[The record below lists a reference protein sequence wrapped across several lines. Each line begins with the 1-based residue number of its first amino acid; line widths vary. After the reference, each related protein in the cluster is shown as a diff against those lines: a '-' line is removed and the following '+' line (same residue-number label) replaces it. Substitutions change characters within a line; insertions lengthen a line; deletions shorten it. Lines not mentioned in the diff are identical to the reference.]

1 MGRLKKYSRK
11 PLTAVVAVAAF
22 ILIGEMLIFLA
33 FEGIHRYLL
42 TDFSLPEV
50 KALFEFADPILLV
63 VIVSPALYLLIF
75 RPMRAQLAD
84 VELQKERLNLA
95 FVTANQSWFDLNI
108 QTGEVQ
114 IGTEYV
120 HMLGF
125 EPDLF
130 QTTFQNWIVNIHPD
144 DRADTLAEFN
154 DSVVSNETFLAEYRR
169 LSQSGE
175 WIWIHTIGKV
185 VEWDKRQQPTR
196 MVGIHGN
203 ITARKQAEEKIHY
216 QAFYDELTQ
225 LPNRRLFMD
234 RLQQAYLSTGRI
246 DRTNALLFIDLD
258 NFKTLNDTLGHYI
271 GDLLLQQVAQRLE
284 SCVRNGD
291 TVARLGGDEFM
302 VLLENLSG
310 QPMEASAQTEI
321 VSEKILAAISQPY
334 VLDSHEYNCTAS
346 IGATLFNGRSL
357 APEELMKQADIAMY
371 QAKKAGRNTAH
382 FFDEKMQEIT
392 TLRFSLEGELR
403 KALDH
408 HQFHLYYQL
417 QVDFSN
423 RPIGAETLIR
433 WNHPLRGIVSPAQFI
448 PLAEETGLILPIGHW
463 VLEGACAQIKAWE
476 QDPLTRDLVLAV
488 NVSAKQF
495 RQFDFVYQV
504 EDAVQRHAINPKR
517 LKLELTEG
525 MLLDNIEDTIA
536 TMNLLSEFG
545 VQLSLDDFGTGYSSL
560 QYFKRLPLDQL
571 KIDQSFVRDLATSK
585 SDKAIVRTIISMAH
599 GMEID
604 VIAEGVET
612 EAQRQLL
619 LKMGCIHYQGFLIS
633 KPLPIEQFEDL
644 LNRSLSVSL

>member
-11 PLTAVVAVAAF
+11 PLTAIVAVAAF
-22 ILIGEMLIFLA
+22 ILIGEMLIFFA

-42 TDFSLPEV
+42 TDLSLPEI

-75 RPMRAQLAD
+75 RPMRAQLAE

-95 FVTANQSWFDLNI
+95 FVSANQSWFDLNI

-114 IGTEYV
+114 VGTEYV

-125 EPDLF
+125 ESDLF

-144 DRADTLAEFN
+144 DCADTLAEFN
-154 DSVVSNETFLAEYRR
+154 DSVVSNETFIAEYRR

-175 WIWIHTIGKV
+175 WIWIHTIGRV
-185 VEWDKRQQPTR
+185 VEWDKMQLPTR

-234 RLQQAYLSTGRI
+234 RLQQVYLSTGRI

-258 NFKTLNDTLGHYI
+258 NFKTLNDTLGHYV

-284 SCVRNGD
+284 SCVRNND

-321 VSEKILAAISQPY
+321 VSEKILAAVIQPY
-334 VLDSHEYNCTAS
+334 VLDMYEYNCTAS
-346 IGATLFNGRSL
+346 IGVTLFKGRSL
-357 APEELMKQADIAMY
+357 TPEELMKQADIAMY
-371 QAKKAGRNTAH
+371 QAKKAGRNAVR
-382 FFDEKMQEIT
+382 FFDEKVQEVIT
-392 TLRFSLEGELR
+392 NRFLLEGELR

-423 RPIGAETLIR
+423 RPIGAEVLIR
-433 WNHPLRGIVSPAQFI
+433 WIHPLRGIVPPIEFI
-448 PLAEETGLILPIGHW
+448 PLAEEIGLILPIGHW
-463 VLEGACAQIKAWE
+463 VLDRACAQIKLWE
-476 QDPLTRDLVLAV
+476 QDALTSDLVLAV

-495 RQFDFVYQV
+495 RQFDFAHQV
-504 EDAVQRHAINPKR
+504 QDSVQRHAINPKH

-525 MLLDNIEDTIA
+525 MLLDSIEETIV
-536 TMNLLSEFG
+536 TMDLLSEFG
-545 VQLSLDDFGTGYSSL
+545 VQFSLDDFGTGYSSL

-571 KIDQSFVRDLATSK
+571 KIDQSFVRDLTSNN
-585 SDKAIVRTIISMAH
+585 SDMAIVRTIIAMAKSMGLA
-599 GMEID
+599 I
-604 VIAEGVET
+604 IAEGVET
-612 EAQRQLL
+612 EGQREFLL
-619 LKMGCIHYQGFLIS
+619 NNGCLNYQGYLFS

-644 LNRSLSVSL
+644 LRQVEFLAD